1 MTAYQGGTVW
11 IQAIPSF
18 DGFQRE
24 LKRGVRDAFAG
35 AGIDKDARKAF
46 EGVQREAA
54 AAGEKAGR
62 RYSTSFGK
70 LTGDRIKRMEA
81 DFRQLAKSLP
91 EREFAVI
98 EARLDRISKMDLS
111 KVTNQARA
119 VQGIRKLREEFQGM
133 LDAADRGERNLSA
146 PARWNLG
153 AIRDQADQ
161 IAKTIERWSA
171 PDPNA
176 AKKQAEL
183 QRLGQLQ
190 VRAERQMNAAEQR
203 RMQAQ
208 DRAYRAMQRDIAK
221 GVRELDQEN
230 ARAHRAELA
239 RQKAQDRAYRAMQRD
254 IAQGVRELGRA
265 SWRERRYGTGAS
277 EP

>member
-24 LKRGVRDAFAG
+24 LRRGVRDAFAG

-98 EARLDRISKMDLS
+98 EARLDRIRSEERRVGREGS
-111 KVTNQARA
+111 ARGA
-119 VQGIRKLREEFQGM
+119 RGRWQKRAARRRQG
-133 LDAADRGERNLSA
+133 DRG
-146 PARWNLG
+146 G
-153 AIRDQADQ
+153 
-161 IAKTIERWSA
+161 
-171 PDPNA
+171 
-176 AKKQAEL
+176 
-183 QRLGQLQ
+183 G
-190 VRAERQMNAAEQR
+190 
-203 RMQAQ
+203 
-208 DRAYRAMQRDIAK
+208 
-221 GVRELDQEN
+221 
-230 ARAHRAELA
+230 
-239 RQKAQDRAYRAMQRD
+239 
-254 IAQGVRELGRA
+254 
-265 SWRERRYGTGAS
+265 
-277 EP
+277 